1 MKRPRWKTVGD
12 VQRWRPRP
20 PATDGSDTAPLGMAV
35 KRGLRFVSKHMRNVD
50 GSELVMVV
58 SALRY
63 WRNRD
68 GELVETTVYYRTEGA
83 TCAQW
88 YAKLEY
94 FLAESVGRIL

>member
-1 MKRPRWKTVGD
+1 
-12 VQRWRPRP
+12 
-20 PATDGSDTAPLGMAV
+20 
-35 KRGLRFVSKHMRNVD
+35 
-50 GSELVMVV
+50 MVV